1 MLEIKNI
8 LLLEDSEADQIM
20 IKRHLLN
27 AGIFANIIVC
37 DNKDS
42 FNRNIKNLKPDL
54 VLLDYHVPGF
64 NYNEAFNILKK
75 INPNIPV
82 IYVTGVIPINI
93 ASQTSLVDADAYVI
107 KDNLSDLP
115 LVVQSVYLHKIA
127 ENDKKKST
135 NLDEE
140 DKRKRLLEL
149 MRNNKIFMGFLN
161 NGLE

>member
-1 MLEIKNI
+1 MLEIQNI

-20 IKRHLLN
+20 IKRYLFS
-27 AGIFANIIVC
+27 AGILANIIAC
-37 DNKDS
+37 DNKES
-42 FNRNIKNLKPDL
+42 FNKNLKNLKPDL

-64 NYNEAFNILKK
+64 NYNEAFSILKK

-93 ASQTSLVDADAYVI
+93 ASQTSLVDADAFVI

-127 ENDKKKST
+127 KNGKDKST
-135 NLDEE
+135 SLDDL
-140 DKRKRLLEL
+140 DKRKKLLEL
-149 MRNNKIFMGFLN
+149 MKSNKIFMGFLN
-161 NGLE
+161 N